1 MGISNR
7 KLTSFGET
15 EKMKNN
21 HNNSVSS
28 AMLCCVLNDSCVY
41 VVSCAHNNF
50 VPTIPW
56 KKTRK
61 TYFQH
66 YKQTCTHIHTLSLA
80 PKPRHTFGQ
89 KSIREFEVE
98 WQPFAI
104 VKIQIVSEAMYW
116 LGGKWVKRE
125 KPRPERLNP
134 RHTFSWPYTMFTCD
148 SQCTHVN
155 QIIC

>member
-104 VKIQIVSEAMYW
+104 VKIQIVSEAMY
-116 LGGKWVKRE
+116 
-125 KPRPERLNP
+125 
-134 RHTFSWPYTMFTCD
+134 
-148 SQCTHVN
+148 
-155 QIIC
+155 